1 VRKVCLILIMAAR
14 VVLGVATSAQ
24 ASTVSCPS
32 TGGDRQ
38 VQLEPLGSV
47 CLQSGNGNGTLNSAN
62 STAVFN
68 AVTWTLLDSSEN
80 SSAGTEPSALTLTG
94 TSSSGEFGFAPAMW
108 NTYSRVVLAFQFAKV
123 GNDGPDWVAFELVP
137 NTSNG
142 TWTITPDGQSL
153 DHANLYGVKGLGDAE
168 VSPAA
173 VPEPMSLALLGAG
186 LTFGARSLRRKK

>member
-1 VRKVCLILIMAAR
+1 MAAP

-47 CLQSGNGNGTLNSAN
+47 CLQSGNGNGTLN
-62 STAVFN
+62 N

-80 SSAGTEPSALTLTG
+80 STAGTDPSALTLTG

-108 NTYSRVVLAFQFAKV
+108 NTYSRVVLALQFAKV

-142 TWTITPDGQSL
+142 SWTITPGGQSL